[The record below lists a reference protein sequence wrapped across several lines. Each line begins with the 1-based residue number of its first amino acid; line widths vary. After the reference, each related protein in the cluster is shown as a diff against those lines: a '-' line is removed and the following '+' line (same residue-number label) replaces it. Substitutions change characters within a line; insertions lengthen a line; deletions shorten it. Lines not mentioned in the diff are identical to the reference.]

1 MLASS
6 KHPAEAAKFALWLNT
21 DPAALALENE
31 KGGLYPADKAG
42 LEMPA
47 LSKGVPFYGGQ
58 KVFDVFKEASANV
71 DTNFTWGPIMTDTNR
86 FLSDG
91 FTKSLNGQGTWR
103 SHGTTPWP
111 GGGRCRPSSRGDAV
125 EAPPTSERVRR
136 RRPWVWFLLPFL
148 VPFVLFYLVPIAY
161 AIYRSL
167 FKIERTGGLFGESQQ
182 VFAGFEQYANVFS
195 DDTFRAGVLRVL
207 LFGIVQVP
215 IMLTLAL
222 VTALLLDSAVARLK
236 RFFRIAFFVP
246 YGIPGVIAALMWAF
260 LYSPQLSPIVSV
272 LDQVGTAPDF
282 LGSNLILWSIANV
295 TTWTY
300 TGYNML
306 IILAALQALP
316 QEIFEASRID
326 GAGGIRTAF
335 SIKIPLVFPA
345 LVLTTVFSI
354 IGTLQL
360 FTEPVVFQTISRNVT
375 SGYTPNM
382 QAYAVAASN
391 NYSFSAALSVVL
403 AVATFILSFGFLK
416 FTQRRGEAL

>member
-1 MLASS
+1 MS
-6 KHPAEAAKFALWLNT
+6 
-21 DPAALALENE
+21 AALD
-31 KGGLYPADKAG
+31 PTVAG
-42 LEMPA
+42 SDHGRRPPSDA
-47 LSKGVPFYGGQ
+47 
-58 KVFDVFKEASANV
+58 
-71 DTNFTWGPIMTDTNR
+71 TD
-86 FLSDG
+86 G
-91 FTKSLNGQGTWR
+91 ATKS
-103 SHGTTPWP
+103 
-111 GGGRCRPSSRGDAV
+111 
-125 EAPPTSERVRR
+125 RR
-136 RRPWVWFLLPFL
+136 RRPWAWFLLPFL
-148 VPFVLFYLVPIAY
+148 VPFVLFYVVPIGY
-161 AIYRSL
+161 AIYQSL
-167 FKIERTGGLFGESQQ
+167 FKIQRTGGIFGKSEQ
-182 VFAGFEQYANVFS
+182 VFAGLSQYADVFT
-195 DDTFRAGVLRVL
+195 DETFRQGVLRVL

-215 IMLTLAL
+215 IMLGLAL
-222 VTALLLDSAVARLK
+222 VSALLLDSAVAYLK

-260 LYSPQLSPIVSV
+260 LYSPQLSPIVAA
-272 LDQVGTAPDF
+272 LDRVGTAPDF
-282 LGSNLILWSIANV
+282 LGSSLILWSIANV

-306 IILAALQALP
+306 IIFAALQALP

-360 FTEPVVFQTISRNVT
+360 FTEPVVFQTISTNVT

-403 AVATFILSFGFLK
+403 AVATFVLSFGFLR

>member
-1 MLASS
+1 M
-6 KHPAEAAKFALWLNT
+6 ALPL
-21 DPAALALENE
+21 DPAT
-31 KGGLYPADKAG
+31 GDVTPASPRATTAS
-42 LEMPA
+42 PA
-47 LSKGVPFYGGQ
+47 
-58 KVFDVFKEASANV
+58 
-71 DTNFTWGPIMTDTNR
+71 
-86 FLSDG
+86 
-91 FTKSLNGQGTWR
+91 
-103 SHGTTPWP
+103 
-111 GGGRCRPSSRGDAV
+111 
-125 EAPPTSERVRR
+125 APVRTRR
-136 RRPWVWFLLPFL
+136 RRPWLWFLLPFL
-148 VPFVLFYLVPIAY
+148 VPFVLFYVVPIGY
-161 AIYRSL
+161 AIYQSL
-167 FKIERTGGLFGESQQ
+167 FKIERTGGIFGTSQQ
-182 VFAGFEQYANVFS
+182 VFAGLEQYANVFT

-215 IMLTLAL
+215 IMLGIAL

-260 LYSPQLSPIVSV
+260 LYSPQLSPIVAL
-272 LDQVGTAPDF
+272 LDKVGTAPDF
-282 LGSNLILWSIANV
+282 LGSSLILWSIANV

-306 IILAALQALP
+306 IIFAALQALP

-335 SIKIPLVFPA
+335 SIKIPLIFPA

-360 FTEPVVFQTISRNVT
+360 FTEPVVFQTISTNVT

-416 FTQRRGEAL
+416 FTQRRGQAL